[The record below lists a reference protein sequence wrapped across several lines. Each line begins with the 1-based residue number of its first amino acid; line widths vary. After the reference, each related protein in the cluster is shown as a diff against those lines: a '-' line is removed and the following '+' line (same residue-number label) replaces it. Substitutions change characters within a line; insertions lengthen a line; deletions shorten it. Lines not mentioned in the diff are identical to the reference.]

1 MVAAGLLKKKLFV
14 KYISGIPK
22 SNNVFAS
29 QKCVN
34 KRLIR
39 KTTVYRNQGNW
50 TISDPEHAQQSKDIW
65 EYHYWRKCFDLAE
78 DPDPIVLDDF
88 KRAFLKGWTQIPC

>member
-1 MVAAGLLKKKLFV
+1 MVTNIFAGKKKLFV

-29 QKCVN
+29 QKYVN

-39 KTTVYRNQGNW
+39 NRTVYRNQGNW
-50 TISDPEHAQQSKDIW
+50 TISDPEHAQQSKD
-65 EYHYWRKCFDLAE
+65 YWRKWFGLAQ
-78 DPDPIVLDDF
+78 DPEPIVLDDF
-88 KRAFLKGWTQIPC
+88 KRAFLKAWTQRPC